1 MAKKI
6 YFCTE
11 CKKRLKDVEEILF
24 IEDNSTRG
32 FCSEK
37 CILSFY
43 RLYMKV
49 FQEEELKLRSVYSLG
64 VDEKLLTPSEEEH
77 FIHEALYSPHEI
89 WQDTSELSEVY
100 YTHILELEL
109 NGPVFVILI
118 CSYFESTP
126 SFIYHKLI
134 TRSEKLVENYRV
146 GDSLDFATNQDQDR
160 HQDSEQETSYETD
173 SEIELPAELIEQ
185 MELKKSQL
193 LAELLEARTLAD
205 IDFEEF
211 IDYEKFLTSTLETP
225 DEVFEKTDDEGEVI
239 ATFIKSFK
247 EDHFCF
253 YYVAIC
259 WKCHV
264 DGINDL
270 VLVPILSFPST
281 DNDLYQDYAV
291 GDKTLGQVK
300 N

>member
-1 MAKKI
+1 MTKKI

-11 CKKRLKDVEEILF
+11 CKKRLIDLEEILF
-24 IEDNSTRG
+24 IEDDSPRG

-43 RLYMKV
+43 RPYMKV
-49 FQEEELKLRSVYSLG
+49 FQEQEQELRAIFSLEVEENI
-64 VDEKLLTPSEEEH
+64 LTVNEEESSTQT
-77 FIHEALYSPHEI
+77 ALYSPHEV
-89 WQDTSELSEVY
+89 WQDSSELQEIY
-100 YTHILELEL
+100 YTHILQLDF
-109 NGPVFVILI
+109 NGPVFFILI
-118 CSYFESTP
+118 CSYFESNP
-126 SFIYHKLI
+126 SFMFHKVI

-146 GDSLDFATNQDQDR
+146 GEKIEISNQEELGSDQ
-160 HQDSEQETSYETD
+160 EV
-173 SEIELPAELIEQ
+173 ELPAELIEQ

-193 LAELLEARTLAD
+193 LAQLLAARESSD

-211 IDYEKFLTSTLETP
+211 IDYEKFLTSTLEAP
-225 DEVFEKTDDEGEVI
+225 DEVYEKHDDEGEVM

-247 EDHFCF
+247 EDLFCF

-259 WKCHV
+259 WKCSV
-264 DGINDL
+264 DGIKDQ

-281 DNDLYQDYAV
+281 DHELYQDYAV